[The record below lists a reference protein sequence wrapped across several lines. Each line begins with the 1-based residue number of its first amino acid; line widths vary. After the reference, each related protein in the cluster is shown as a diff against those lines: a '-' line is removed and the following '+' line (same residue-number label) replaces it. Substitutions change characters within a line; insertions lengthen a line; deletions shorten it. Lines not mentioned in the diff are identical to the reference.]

1 MLALSFEILE
11 WPQDNDLQCLQ
22 LFQVSMATM
31 HNTYAWLQSCV
42 YGCSM
47 PTGGLPYE
55 RGGDAHLKFWI
66 IPLKETNL
74 GVVQPFL
81 TPVKT
86 LIAWIE

>member
-11 WPQDNDLQCLQ
+11 WPQDNDLQWLQ

-47 PTGGLPYE
+47 P
-55 RGGDAHLKFWI
+55 RGDSHM
-66 IPLKETNL
+66 KEA
-74 GVVQPFL
+74 GM
-81 TPVKT
+81 
-86 LIAWIE
+86 LIWNFELYP